1 MHSDPILRE
10 VHRMKDESA
19 REMDYDIHKIFQR
32 MQENE
37 KKHPERIAGPPPLSV
52 PRAKRRTATQKAA
65 K

>member
-37 KKHPERIAGPPPLSV
+37 KKHTERIVGPPPLNLSK
-52 PRAKRRTATQKAA
+52 ANRRTAGKKAA

>member
-32 MQENE
+32 MRENE
-37 KKHPERIAGPPPLSV
+37 KKHPERMAGITPVAV
-52 PRAKRRTATQKAA
+52 PHAKPRTSARR
-65 K
+65 

>member
-32 MQENE
+32 MRENE
-37 KKHPERIAGPPPLSV
+37 RKHPERMAGIAPQPV
-52 PRAKRRTATQKAA
+52 PRAKRRIGNP
-65 K
+65 